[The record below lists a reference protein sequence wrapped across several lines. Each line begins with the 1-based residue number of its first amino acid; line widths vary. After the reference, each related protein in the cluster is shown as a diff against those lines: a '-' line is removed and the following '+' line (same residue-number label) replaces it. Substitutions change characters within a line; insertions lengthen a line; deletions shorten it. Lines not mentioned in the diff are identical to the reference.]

1 MQCCDGLCWCRSC
14 SGSVVTLA
22 DNSANRGQNKKL
34 CAKHMI
40 DLMLYISSVVH
51 NLFLNKSLW
60 LKSIKRFVLL
70 EGSGLMQQ
78 RREMNL
84 GISMDLTVLAPG
96 TRVFNQLPAHWRTR
110 YLLGMLSMPANIDHD
125 DHGHKGC

>member
-1 MQCCDGLCWCRSC
+1 
-14 SGSVVTLA
+14 
-22 DNSANRGQNKKL
+22 
-34 CAKHMI
+34 
-40 DLMLYISSVVH
+40 MLYISSVVH